1 MFSAATRSALLGTVT
16 ALVLFATPATA
27 QTGPAPSTGCPGQTY
42 SQPFL
47 PWLDPAN
54 YVLAGDG
61 GFESGGSGWTLAGG
75 GKVVAGN
82 EPWLVRG
89 AEDSRS
95 LYLPAGASAT
105 SPATC
110 IGLLHPTTR
119 FFARS
124 LGGVLK
130 VDATVRA
137 LGLTLVVP
145 IGVVPAGASFAPTL
159 PLPLLGNLTTL
170 LSSGTGSV
178 TLKFTAL
185 LGPLA
190 VDDVYVDPFKV
201 N

>member
-1 MFSAATRSALLGTVT
+1 MRRWTFLGAVAALG
-16 ALVLFATPATA
+16 LLFAAPAPA
-27 QTGPAPSTGCPGQTY
+27 QTSPAAASCPGQSY

-47 PWLDPAN
+47 PWLDLGQ

-61 GFESGGSGWTLAGG
+61 GFEGGAAGWTLKGG
-75 GKVVAGN
+75 AKVVSGN
-82 EPWLVRG
+82 EPWFVRG
-89 AEDSRS
+89 AGDSRS
-95 LYLPAGASAT
+95 LYLPAGAQAT

-110 IGLLHPTTR
+110 IGLLHPTMR

-124 LGGVLK
+124 FGGTVA
-130 VDATVRA
+130 VEATVRA

-145 IGVVPAGASFAPTL
+145 IGVAAAGGSFSPSL
-159 PLPLLGNLTTL
+159 PLPILGNLTTL
-170 LSSGTGSV
+170 LSGGTGTV

-185 LGPLA
+185 LGPVA